1 MSLPG
6 SSRNTPIAFVF
17 FLSLQK
23 QTLYC
28 PVVAKIVNRPNRD
41 ADLLGIL
48 HIYFIPGILLVRKLH
63 FWWARQA
70 EAGSILPLGMLAHSG
85 CVILRCIDVWCVAR
99 TIANCNAHP
108 WRHEVF
114 SFGIRR
120 TDFLARSHVRFSTAT
135 AHFHNRKPR
144 RERSDAICPGTDAT
158 LYRSNRDADWTYL
171 VRYHGTIPFRHTKV
185 DSDFFFIAWNE
196 QKQVNFRNRS

>member
-1 MSLPG
+1 MMSLPG
-6 SSRNTPIAFVF
+6 SSRNTPIASVF
-17 FLSLQK
+17 CLSLQK

-48 HIYFIPGILLVRKLH
+48 HIYFIPGILLRKLQ
-63 FWWARQA
+63 FWRARQA

-135 AHFHNRKPR
+135 AHFHHRKPR

-171 VRYHGTIPFRHTKV
+171 VRYNGTISTHR
-185 DSDFFFIAWNE
+185 SWQWFFSIACQWEGQNDE
-196 QKQVNFRNRS
+196 TSKNR